1 MDNTQRYRAFVAE
14 VLNAHDPGR
23 ADQFLA
29 PSLVDHSL
37 PEGTPGTVE
46 GFREWFSGFLAGIPD
61 QTWTIDVIFEED
73 NLVAHQKTVRGTHTG
88 DLFGIAPTGRTVE
101 TYEVGIVRFDDG
113 KMVEFWGSFDEARLL
128 RQVGVIENE
137 AA

>member
-1 MDNTQRYRAFVAE
+1 MDNTQRFRAFVEE

-23 ADQFLA
+23 ADEFLA
-29 PSLVDHSL
+29 SSLVDHSL

-46 GFREWFSGFLAGIPD
+46 GFREWFSAFLAGIPD
-61 QTWTIDVIFEED
+61 QTWTIDMIFEEG

-88 DLFGIAPTGRTVE
+88 DLFGIAGNGRSVE
-101 TYEVGIVRFDDG
+101 TYEVGIARFADG

-128 RQVGVIENE
+128 RQVGVLESVP
-137 AA
+137 A